1 MEQERNRD
9 VKKGL
14 AILLIL
20 MLVMSSLAACG
31 KDEAVPADDPATPA
45 GASADE
51 QESADSD
58 VQTADDEKDEDK
70 DDEDK
75 DESEKE
81 DQADKA
87 DQDHDQK
94 KPDGDKKPASSSA
107 KPSGGSSGTSS
118 GGSGSG
124 TSSKPKDDEEEDQAP
139 SGTPSE
145 IIEKIY
151 AKQPVDLWLGTTA
164 VDLSNAEQLLSAT
177 GLSSSAKIKAAAYSE
192 SMMGAQPYSLVVVR
206 VKDSKN
212 TEAVAKAMLDG
223 IDPAKWVCV
232 EADDVRVAAYDDLI
246 MLCMV
251 STEYADTVTAKG
263 MVKAFK
269 KVCGGKLD
277 VSLKR

>member
-1 MEQERNRD
+1 M
-9 VKKGL
+9 
-14 AILLIL
+14 IL
-20 MLVMSSLAACG
+20 MLVISSLAACS
-31 KDEAVPADDPATPA
+31 KDDPLAPADEPAAPA

-51 QESADSD
+51 QDGAESD
-58 VQTADDEKDEDK
+58 VQTADDEKDKDEDK
-70 DDEDK
+70 DDEEDK
-75 DESEKE
+75 DKSEKT
-81 DQADKA
+81 DQADKS
-87 DQDHDQK
+87 DQDSDQK

-107 KPSGGSSGTSS
+107 KPSGS
-118 GGSGSG
+118 SGSG
-124 TSSKPKDDEEEDQAP
+124 TSSKPKDEEEEDQAP
-139 SGTPSE
+139 AGTPSE

-151 AKQPVDLWLGTTA
+151 AKQPVDLPLGTTV

-212 TEAVAKAMLDG
+212 TEAVAKAMLEG
-223 IDPAKWVCV
+223 IDPVKWICV

-251 STEYADTVTAKG
+251 NTEYADTVTAKG

-277 VSLKR
+277 ISLKR